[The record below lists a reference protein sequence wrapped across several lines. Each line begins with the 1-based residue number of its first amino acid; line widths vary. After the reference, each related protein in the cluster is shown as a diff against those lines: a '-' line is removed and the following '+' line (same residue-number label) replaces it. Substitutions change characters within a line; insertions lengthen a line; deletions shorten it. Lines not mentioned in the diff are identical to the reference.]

1 MSRQSSSLLA
11 IAAVT
16 LALIPAPA
24 LAHTTPTPTPPAG
37 KAAAAKKTPKPVD
50 CTQVKCIALTFDDG
64 PGKYA
69 GTLLDTLKKYNAKA
83 TFFLEGQYVK
93 SRPSY
98 VKRMAEEGHELGNHS
113 YKHPKFTEIEPW
125 AIRSEIKKTQDEVK
139 KAAGVEPK
147 ILRPPY
153 GLADLQVTEV
163 AAEFDMPIV
172 LWTAGS
178 RDWDT
183 KNVEAIKKQ
192 TLEIAEQDGIILM
205 HDWVKQTVDAM
216 PSIVK
221 TLQSRGYHLVTVSEV
236 VKKQDLKPGDV
247 FPLPQGWEN

>member
-1 MSRQSSSLLA
+1 MSRQRASLLA
-11 IAAVT
+11 IAIVT
-16 LALIPAPA
+16 LALTPAPA
-24 LAHTTPTPTPPAG
+24 LADPTPQAG
-37 KAAAAKKTPKPVD
+37 KTAKTAKRAKTVD
-50 CTQVKCIALTFDDG
+50 CEQVKCIALTFDDG

-69 GTLLDTLKKYNAKA
+69 GTLLDTLKKYDAKA

-98 VKRMAEEGHELGNHS
+98 VKRMAKEGHELGNHS
-113 YKHPKFTEIEPW
+113 YTHPNFTTIEPA
-125 AIRSEIKKTQDEVK
+125 AIRSEIKKTQDAVK

-153 GLADLQVTEV
+153 GLTDLQVTEI
-163 AAEFDMPIV
+163 AAEAGMPII

-183 KNVEAIKKQ
+183 KNVDAIKKQ
-192 TLEIAEQDGIILM
+192 TLAVAQPDGIILM

-221 TLQSRGYHLVTVSEV
+221 TLQGRGYHLVKVSDIA
-236 VKKQDLKPGDV
+236 KKENLQPGDV
-247 FPLPQGWEN
+247 FPLPEGWQN